1 MPKVN
6 RNSSGRR
13 RAATITDH
21 STGQEVRVTSVIF
34 GLVLLIGIIVGT
46 AAWMGGSMS
55 QIENRFSGFMDDTAR
70 MTGIAVNDVS
80 IIGLDQNPA
89 LVQDV
94 RAAAMI
100 EPGENMFRA
109 DPHVI
114 RRRVEATRKV
124 LNVRVH
130 RLWPD
135 QVVIIADAAEP
146 VALWHDGTDWA
157 VVDGLGRIM
166 PGARADDQK
175 PLLRLAG
182 PGAAKAAPDLVT
194 ALAETPDVSTRVAIA
209 TRIKDRRWDMH
220 LINGSKVL
228 LPEDDEMSPALKQL
242 ERMQIRT
249 ALMQRGVDS
258 IDLRNSGRIYLKPTD
273 DTSLKQRL
281 EAARS

>member
-1 MPKVN
+1 MSKVN
-6 RNSSGRR
+6 RNNSRR
-13 RAATITDH
+13 RAATMIDQ

-34 GLVLLIGIIVGT
+34 GLVLLVGIIVGT

-70 MTGIAVNDVS
+70 MAGIAVNDVS
-80 IIGLDQNPA
+80 IIGLDQNPV
-89 LVQDV
+89 LVADV

-109 DPHVI
+109 DPHLI
-114 RRRVEATRKV
+114 RRRVEATHKV

-166 PGARADDQK
+166 PGARAEDQK
-175 PLLRLAG
+175 RLLRLAG
-182 PGAAKAAPDLVT
+182 RGAAEAAPDLVT
-194 ALAETPDVSTRVAIA
+194 ALLDTPDVSKRVAIA
-209 TRIKDRRWDMH
+209 TRIQDRRWDMH
-220 LINGSKVL
+220 LINGATVL
-228 LPEDDEMSPALKQL
+228 LPEDEDITSALERL
-242 ERMQIRT
+242 ERMQLRT
-249 ALMQRGVDS
+249 ALMQRGVDR
-258 IDLRNSGRIYLKPTD
+258 IDLRNAGRIYLVPTD
-273 DTSLKQRL
+273 DTGLKKRL